1 MHAGVWHCGGYRL
14 PRQHPWSSVREGA
27 GSVHWLPPDLIGN
40 CEGREVCVVCVCVC
54 DVWCVSE
61 GCVIVLKRGRVTRY
75 LAIKMCAMVEVCVC
89 VCAECAE
96 CVVCE
101 ARS

>member
-1 MHAGVWHCGGYRL
+1 MCGM
-14 PRQHPWSSVREGA
+14 
-27 GSVHWLPPDLIGN
+27 
-40 CEGREVCVVCVCVC
+40 CVCVC

-89 VCAECAE
+89 VCV
-96 CVVCE
+96 CVT
-101 ARS
+101 

>member
-1 MHAGVWHCGGYRL
+1 M
-14 PRQHPWSSVREGA
+14 
-27 GSVHWLPPDLIGN
+27 
-40 CEGREVCVVCVCVC
+40 VCVCVC

-61 GCVIVLKRGRVTRY
+61 ECVIVLKRGRVTGY
-75 LAIKMCAMVEVCVC
+75 LAIKMCAMVKVCVYGVCCVCVCVC